1 MSARIKVSVQ
11 KLEHL
16 NNSDI
21 NDTEPIFISHI
32 YRKSSID
39 K

>member
-1 MSARIKVSVQ
+1 MSARVKVSVQ

-21 NDTEPIFISHI
+21 NDTEPIFISDE
-32 YRKSSID
+32 RVL
-39 K
+39 